1 MLTNLKRYYRPKSI
15 AEALALLEKNSGSIL
30 VIAGGTKLVKTRNS
44 IVQELVD
51 ITGLGLDYIRE
62 NDGIVRIG
70 ATTSLQKM
78 VESQLLKTAF
88 QKIVNEAAHMTHRS
102 KMIRNASTVGG
113 ELVTTNSLSVLYC
126 AFLVLQAQVRFVGGE
141 EFALAIN
148 IFKNKKEL
156 SGGLMVEVLVPALR
170 ENTFTAIETLQQ
182 RQGIPVITAAA
193 RVTLDKGSCTQ
204 VKLAITGTHNCP
216 QRLHAI
222 EDTMNGQAF
231 NHANIERFSN
241 EINSHYFP
249 VTDAFATEEFRK
261 ETAPLVI
268 KKVLNRCLENAEND
282 L

>member
-1 MLTNLKRYYRPKSI
+1 MLTNLKRFYRPKSI

-62 NDGIVRIG
+62 NNGIVRIG
-70 ATTSLQKM
+70 ATTPLQKM
-78 VESQLLKTAF
+78 VESQLLKTAY
-88 QKIVNEAAHMTHRS
+88 QGIVNEAAQITHRS
-102 KMIRNASTVGG
+102 KMIRNASTMSG

-126 AFLVLQAQVRFVGGE
+126 AFLVLQAQVRIVGGE
-141 EFALAIN
+141 EFALAMN

-156 SGGLMVEVLVPALR
+156 SGGLMVEVLIPALK

-182 RQGIPVITAAA
+182 KQGLPVIAASA
-193 RVTLDKGSCTQ
+193 RVTLEKGKCTQ
-204 VKLAITGTHNCP
+204 IKLAITGTRNCP
-216 QRLHAI
+216 KRLHAI
-222 EDTMNGQAF
+222 EDTMIGQEL

-249 VTDAFATEEFRK
+249 VTDTFATEEFRK
-261 ETAPLVI
+261 ETSPLVI
-268 KKVLNRCLENAEND
+268 KKVLNRCLENAENN